1 MSATPPNKPPS
12 KEFKD
17 AFDDHVSGS
26 VRTCECGITYF
37 DGFNHWDWNEGEL
50 EDLRKKAKADP
61 EKYVEIDCAAGCY
74 QIDGREYV
82 WDCPCN
88 GGYKYQHFLLRHA
101 TRILAFLEA
110 HAKRLEEEAEELR
123 PSAKLMATNSF
134 PPTTITPPASPVG
147 KRLITL

>member
-1 MSATPPNKPPS
+1 LT
-12 KEFKD
+12 
-17 AFDDHVSGS
+17 
-26 VRTCECGITYF
+26 ITYPAAC
-37 DGFNHWDWNEGEL
+37 GPANAASPTLTASTIGIGMMESWRT
-50 EDLRKKAKADP
+50 LRKKAKAHP

-88 GGYKYQHFLLRHA
+88 GGYKYQSFLLRHA

-110 HAKRLEEEAEELR
+110 HAKRLEEETKELR
-123 PSAKLMATNSF
+123 PSAKLMATDSF
-134 PPTTITPPASPVG
+134 PPVTPRADSPVG

>member
-1 MSATPPNKPPS
+1 MADPATKPPS
-12 KEFKD
+12 DEFKN

-37 DGFNHWDWNEGEL
+37 DGFNRWDWEEGEL
-50 EDLRKKAKADP
+50 EDYRKKAKKEP

-88 GGYKYQHFLLRHA
+88 GGFKYQSFLLRHA
-101 TRILAFLEA
+101 TRILAFLDA
-110 HAKRLEEEAEELR
+110 HAKRLEEEAKELR
-123 PSAKLMATNSF
+123 PSPALMAVKSF
-134 PPTTITPPASPVG
+134 PPATTPPTKSPVG